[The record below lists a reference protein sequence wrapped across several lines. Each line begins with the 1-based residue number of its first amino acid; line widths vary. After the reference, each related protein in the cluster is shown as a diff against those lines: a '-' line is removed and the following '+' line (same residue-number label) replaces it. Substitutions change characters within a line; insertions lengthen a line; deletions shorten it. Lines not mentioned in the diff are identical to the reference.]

1 METSCVNHEIEIF
14 NRKLRKRLERLGKEE
29 MIDVGKDRN
38 LFTRHGQH
46 LNSMDRECMAHKISS
61 TIKCVLNK
69 KVEPISGKW
78 YMDNETP
85 RPPTSTA
92 IAQGKRSDDKNANYS
107 LLDED
112 DKEEVMESSIQD
124 ESIHMKPRI
133 SKSQKKP
140 AATKSDK
147 FFMVD
152 DKLGSTN
159 NTVTV
164 LHQNI
169 CGLRTKTDELL
180 SSISPNSPLVL
191 CLSEHHLKT
200 FELDQISI
208 NGYKRGAAHSRQVLK
223 GGGVCIFVRNTLEC
237 TKIDLDKYCKE
248 QDIEICMLK
257 LTLIPRNGSL

>member
-1 METSCVNHEIEIF
+1 
-14 NRKLRKRLERLGKEE
+14 
-29 MIDVGKDRN
+29 
-38 LFTRHGQH
+38 
-46 LNSMDRECMAHKISS
+46 
-61 TIKCVLNK
+61 
-69 KVEPISGKW
+69 
-78 YMDNETP
+78 
-85 RPPTSTA
+85 
-92 IAQGKRSDDKNANYS
+92 
-107 LLDED
+107 
-112 DKEEVMESSIQD
+112 
-124 ESIHMKPRI
+124 
-133 SKSQKKP
+133 
-140 AATKSDK
+140 
-147 FFMVD
+147 MVD

-159 NTVTV
+159 NTVTI

-208 NGYKRGAAHSRQVLK
+208 NRYKLDAAHSRQVLK

-257 LTLIPRNGSL
+257 LTSISHNILIIAVCRAPTGNFNMFLKRLDEILKSF